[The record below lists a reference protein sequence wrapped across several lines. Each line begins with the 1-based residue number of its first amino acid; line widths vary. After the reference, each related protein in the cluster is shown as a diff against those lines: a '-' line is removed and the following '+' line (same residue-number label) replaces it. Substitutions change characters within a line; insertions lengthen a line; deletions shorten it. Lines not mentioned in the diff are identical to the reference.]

1 MSSSLWP
8 HGLQHARPPRPS
20 ATPGVHPNPCP
31 LSPQC
36 HPIIP
41 TSVVPFSPCPQ
52 FPHPASGS
60 FPMSQLFPSGGQS
73 IGTSA
78 SASFLPMNIQDW
90 FCSGLTGLIS
100 LQSKGFSRAFSNT
113 IVQKHQFF
121 RALYGPALTSVQD
134 YWKNHS
140 FDYMD
145 LCWQVMSL
153 LFNMLSRFVLAFLP
167 RSKFLNLWLQSPSA
181 AILEPEK
188 GKSVSAFIFFP
199 YYLPWGD
206 GIGCHDLSFL
216 KVEF

>member
-1 MSSSLWP
+1 MLSYVQLFTT
-8 HGLQHARPPRPS
+8 HRVQHAML
-20 ATPGVHPNPCP
+20 PCP
-31 LSPQC
+31 SPSPRICSNSCPLCQWCNPTISLSV
-36 HPIIP
+36 
-41 TSVVPFSPCPQ
+41 TLLFPCPQ
-52 FPHPASGS
+52 SFPASGS
-60 FPMSQLFPSGGQS
+60 FPMSRLFASGGQS
-73 IGTSA
+73 VGASA

-167 RSKFLNLWLQSPSA
+167 RNKCLLILWLQSLSTV
-181 AILEPEK
+181 ILEPEK
-188 GKSVSAFIFFP
+188 IKSVTASMFSPSI
-199 YYLPWGD
+199 
-206 GIGCHDLSFL
+206 CHEVWYRMPLS
-216 KVEF
+216 